1 VPARLSAVERIR
13 AQIDELFASEQ
24 DLGQVLEQVARLS
37 VRLVI
42 QAAVEAEV
50 TEFLGRD
57 RYVRGDRDRAGYRNG
72 HAELTVKTTAGP
84 VVLERPKLRG
94 TTEPFISRLLGK
106 GVSGTNALEALV
118 LSGFVRGLSV
128 RDVEA
133 ALAEALGPEAAL
145 SKSTVSRICEAI
157 KTEFDAWTARDLS
170 GIELEYLFC
179 DGSHFRMHPG
189 ARAEP
194 VLCAWGITTQGSPVL
209 VGLAPG
215 ASEGHDPWASFLGE
229 LTDRGLRAPLLVI
242 TDGAAGLIGA
252 VELVFANS
260 LRQRCLVHRARKES
274 TCRRAGVRGGG
285 PHTTPASPQ
294 DGKRHIVFFRLHRCR
309 NLLAKVP
316 THAQAEV
323 KAAFWQIFDDLD
335 AEPGEAAVAQARQR
349 VHAFADR
356 YDRCYPAA
364 VACLLDTLPELTTF
378 LRFPREHWA
387 RIRHTNLIERTFGE
401 TRRRTKVI
409 GRLPG
414 ERSCLSL
421 VWAVLD
427 RAGRGWR
434 GVVMTPAGV
443 RRLQDLRRQLL
454 HPPALQQEVVDQ
466 PVTPAA

>member
-1 VPARLSAVERIR
+1 VPPRLSSVERIR
-13 AQIDELFASEQ
+13 AQIDQLFASGRAL
-24 DLGQVLEQVARLS
+24 DDILEDVARLGAC
-37 VRLVI
+37 LLL

-50 TEFLGRD
+50 TTFLGRE
-57 RYVRGDRDRAGYRNG
+57 RYARGDRDRIGYRNG
-72 HAELTVKTTAGP
+72 HAEVTINSTAGP
-84 VVLERPKLRG
+84 VTLERPKVRG
-94 TTEPFISRLLGK
+94 TTEPFVSRLLGK
-106 GVSGTNALEALV
+106 GVSRSNALEALV
-118 LSGFVRGLSV
+118 ISGFVRGLSV

-145 SKSTVSRICEAI
+145 SKSTVSRICQAI
-157 KTEFDAWTARDLS
+157 KDEFDAWTDRDLS
-170 GIELEYLFC
+170 GVELEYLFL

-189 ARAEP
+189 APAEP

-215 ASEGHDPWASFLGE
+215 SDEGHDPWAGFLDE
-229 LTDRGLRAPLLVI
+229 LVTRGLRPPLLVI
-242 TDGAAGLIGA
+242 TDGAPGLIGA
-252 VELVFANS
+252 VEVVFSRS
-260 LRQRCLVHRARKES
+260 LRQRCL
-274 TCRRAGVRGGG
+274 
-285 PHTTPASPQ
+285 
-294 DGKRHIVFFRLHRCR
+294 IHRCR

-323 KAAFWQIFDDLD
+323 KAAFWAVFDDID
-335 AEPGEAAVAQARQR
+335 AEPGDQAVDQARQR
-349 VHAFADR
+349 AHAFADR
-356 YDRCYPAA
+356 YHQRYPSA

-427 RAGRGWR
+427 RASRGWR
-434 GVVMTPAGV
+434 GVVMTPAAV
-443 RRLQDLRRQLL
+443 RLLQELRRQLH
-454 HPPALQQEVVDQ
+454 HPPRLEEVVEET
-466 PVTPAA
+466 VTPAA